1 MKKNPDMRVLILEDE
16 SLAAEKLQNL
26 LHEIDPSIEVVQIL
40 KSVEASLKWFD
51 HNDEPDLILSDIQ
64 LLDSLSFDIFSQRE
78 IKCPII
84 FTTAYDQYAI
94 QAFEVNSVDYL
105 LKPVQKVKLSAAI
118 EKYNTNQ
125 NSVGGHLSP
134 DDLEKISQM
143 VKNSRPEYKSR
154 FLVKLG
160 QKIRAI
166 PIDKIAY
173 FLTKDKLTFLVTD
186 TGDKYPLDNSLEEID
201 QLLDPNIFFR
211 LNRKFVAKINAVK
224 EIHPYF
230 KGRLKIELSPPIDED
245 IVISSDKTPSFK
257 KWLDK

>member
-1 MKKNPDMRVLILEDE
+1 MLVLILEDE
-16 SLAAEKLQNL
+16 SLAAERLQKLL
-26 LHEIDPSIEVVQIL
+26 LEIDPSIEIVQIL

-84 FTTAYDQYAI
+84 FTTAYDQYAM

-105 LKPVQKVKLSAAI
+105 LKPVQKEKLSTALEKFNAQQSGAVVSHLTPDDI
-118 EKYNTNQ
+118 EKIA
-125 NSVGGHLSP
+125 L
-134 DDLEKISQM
+134 M
-143 VKNSRPEYKSR
+143 VKNRQPEYKSR

-166 PIDKIAY
+166 PIEKIAY
-173 FLTKDKLTFLVTD
+173 FFTKDKLTFLVTN

-211 LNRKFVAKINAVK
+211 LNRKFVTKINAVK

-230 KGRLKIELSPPIDED
+230 KGRLKIELSPPIDND

>member
-1 MKKNPDMRVLILEDE
+1 MLVLIIEDE
-16 SLAAEKLQNL
+16 SLAAERLQNL
-26 LHEIDPSIEVVQIL
+26 LTEIDPSIEVVQIL

-64 LLDSLSFDIFSQRE
+64 LLDSLSFDIFSKRE

-84 FTTAYDQYAI
+84 FTTAYDQYAM

-105 LKPVQKVKLSAAI
+105 LKPVQKEKLSTALEKFNAQQSGGVVSHLTPDDI
-118 EKYNTNQ
+118 EK
-125 NSVGGHLSP
+125 
-134 DDLEKISQM
+134 IAQM
-143 VKNSRPEYKSR
+143 VKNTQPNYKSR

-166 PIDKIAY
+166 PIEKIAY
-173 FLTKDKLTFLVTD
+173 FFTKDKLTFLVTN

-211 LNRKFVAKINAVK
+211 LNRKFVTKINAVK

-230 KGRLKIELSPPIDED
+230 KGRLKIELSPPIDND